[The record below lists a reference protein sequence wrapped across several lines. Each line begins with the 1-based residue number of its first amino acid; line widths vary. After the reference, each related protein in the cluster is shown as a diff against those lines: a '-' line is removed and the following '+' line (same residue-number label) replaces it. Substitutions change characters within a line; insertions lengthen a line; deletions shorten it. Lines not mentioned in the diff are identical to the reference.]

1 VALERDPRWRHCVG
15 GVTPSGVLLP
25 VSVEVLQQRA
35 DELTDLVRGVEGGPS
50 ELLATSR
57 TLLVQ
62 SWFEYDL
69 LVQAC
74 LVSLQAVEAAVRRH
88 YPDNHK
94 VPFKKLV
101 NRAEEDGP

>member
-1 VALERDPRWRHCVG
+1 
-15 GVTPSGVLLP
+15 VLLP

-35 DELTDLVRGVEGGPS
+35 DELADLVRGVDGGPS
-50 ELLATSR
+50 ELLATAR

-74 LVSLQAVEAAVRRH
+74 LVSLQAVEAAVRCH
-88 YPDNHK
+88 YPAKDK
-94 VPFKKLV
+94 VPSRSWSTGPKKT
-101 NRAEEDGP
+101 AS